1 MSDDRSEGVEQTEE
15 RAEPVVVGQDAPPD
29 TLLAAELS
37 AHAPADFGEH
47 LSAALFE
54 DGRV

>member
-1 MSDDRSEGVEQTEE
+1 M
-15 RAEPVVVGQDAPPD
+15 DAA
-29 TLLAAELS
+29 TSLLAAELS